1 MTASSMGPAIDM
13 SRRLKL
19 IVAYDGAP
27 FAGWQSQ
34 SHRNT
39 IQDYLERAFER
50 VTGRPVRVHGAGRAD
65 AGVHAL
71 AQCAHVDVNKALA
84 PARWM
89 EALNA
94 LLPPAIRVLR
104 CRYVSNNFHA
114 RLSAKGK
121 VYRYRI
127 WCAPVLPPFEYRRA
141 WHIAR
146 PLNLKLLK
154 TAAKQ
159 FVGTHDFAGFAA
171 NRGKAEESTI
181 RTIHCV
187 SVRQKGPC
195 VTIEFDGDGFLYKM
209 VRLMVG
215 ALVQCALGKTG
226 IDEIASRLHFGKNG
240 SARFTAAAEGLYLV
254 RVRY

>member
-1 MTASSMGPAIDM
+1 MA
-13 SRRLKL
+13 RRLKL
-19 IVAYDGAP
+19 IVSYDGAE

-39 IQDYLERAFER
+39 IQDHVERAFQR
-50 VTGRPVRVHGAGRAD
+50 VLGKPVRVHGAGRTD

-71 AQCAHVDVNKALA
+71 AQCAHVDLPNDRLSA
-84 PARWM
+84 ARWT

-94 LLPPAIRVLR
+94 LLPPTIRVLR
-104 CRYVSNNFHA
+104 CQYVSKNFHA

-121 VYRYRI
+121 IYRYRI

-146 PLNLKLLK
+146 PLNLKLLT

-181 RTIHCV
+181 RTIY
-187 SVRQKGPC
+187 S
-195 VTIEFDGDGFLYKM
+195 
-209 VRLMVG
+209 
-215 ALVQCALGKTG
+215 
-226 IDEIASRLHFGKNG
+226 
-240 SARFTAAAEGLYLV
+240 V
-254 RVRY
+254 RVRQ